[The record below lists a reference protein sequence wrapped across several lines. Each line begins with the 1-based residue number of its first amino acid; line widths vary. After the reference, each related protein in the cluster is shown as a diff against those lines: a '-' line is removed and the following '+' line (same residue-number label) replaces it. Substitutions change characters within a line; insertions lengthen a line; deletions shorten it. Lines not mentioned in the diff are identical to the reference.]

1 MTRTLENQTL
11 LYDANCPLCRV
22 YTKGFIDAGM
32 LDENGKKPYCQLS
45 EEEQNFID
53 VNRASNE
60 IALVDNQNKTVIYGI
75 DSLLKV
81 IGFSFPW
88 MEQVGNLKPV
98 KFFLKKL
105 YSFISYNRKVIIPS
119 RINREI
125 KLQCVPDFSYK
136 WRFGYIIFAWL
147 VSSLIVF
154 NYLFQI
160 FQGFISFQLI
170 TIIIFIQM
178 PFQYLFL
185 MKFDKETNLNY
196 IGNLI
201 TISLFGSLILLPM
214 YILKLFF
221 NINSEF
227 NIIYFV
233 LTIFVMI
240 YEHYRRL
247 SVLEL
252 PKYLMITWLFF
263 NSLFNWYFLS
273 ILNFMNFIH

>member
-11 LYDANCPLCRV
+11 LYDADCPLCRV

-32 LDENGKKPYCQLS
+32 LDENGKKPYCQLTI
-45 EEEQNFID
+45 EEQSFID

-60 IALVDNQNKTVIYGI
+60 IALVDNVNKTVIYGI
-75 DSLLKV
+75 DSLLRI

-88 MEQVGNLKPV
+88 MEKVGNWKPV
-98 KFFLKKL
+98 KFLLKKL

-136 WRFGYIIFAWL
+136 WRYIYIVFAWL

-154 NYLFQI
+154 NYVFLI
-160 FQGFISFQLI
+160 FQGFASFQLI
-170 TIIIFIQM
+170 SFAIFIQL
-178 PFQYLFL
+178 PFQSLFL
-185 MKFDKETNLNY
+185 MKFDKEITLNY

-201 TISLFGSLILLPM
+201 TISLFGSLLLLPM
-214 YILKLFF
+214 YIIKLLFV
-221 NINSEF
+221 IYSEY
-227 NIIYFV
+227 NIIYFAI
-233 LTIFVMI
+233 TILIMI

-247 SVLEL
+247 SVLEM
-252 PKYLMITWLFF
+252 PRYLVLSWLTLYGFMIYAL
-263 NSLFNWYFLS
+263 LL
-273 ILNFMNFIH
+273 L